1 MRHKKSLTLLLVP
14 FFILT
19 SCEKG
24 DNSSLP
30 SGTPTNQSSIT
41 DYVEEVFGEYVNL
54 SAHTRLKN
62 LAQDKNGFAVSF
74 NFSHKEDGVYTDQA
88 SLYLARKGDVSWAE
102 FNVRQSSFDMG
113 VDLPYN
119 EKGAIKYLNEDES
132 QYEVYY
138 ANNSNEY
145 TYYGTDYYPGKPFSI
160 EDLEACFELNDALFL
175 ALRSQQNPK
184 IGVYANGRRCLC
196 FDIRNVG
203 LDGGEMAASRLQ
215 IAFDYETRL
224 IMDYVYWYGSGSK
237 LLMEIFSVTA
247 LEFSKNPP
255 ELHH

>member
-19 SCEKG
+19 SCGKD

-30 SGTPTNQSSIT
+30 SGTPANQSSIT

-62 LAQDKNGFAVSF
+62 IAQDKDGFAISF
-74 NFSHKEDGVYTDQA
+74 NASHKENGVYTDQA
-88 SLYLARKGDVSWAE
+88 SFYLARRGDISWAE
-102 FNVRQSSFDMG
+102 FNIRQSSEYIG

-119 EKGAIKYLNEDES
+119 EKGAIKYLNDDES
-132 QYEVYY
+132 LYEVYY
-138 ANNSNEY
+138 ANNSNVYEY
-145 TYYGTDYYPGKPFSI
+145 VGNEYYPVKPFSI
-160 EDLEACFELNDALFL
+160 QDLEAYFELNDALY
-175 ALRSQQNPK
+175 ATLRMQQIPK
-184 IGVYANGRRCLC
+184 LGVYANGRRCLC

-203 LDGGEMAASRLQ
+203 LDGGEMVSSRLQ

-224 IMDYVYWYGSGSK
+224 IMDYVYWYGSGSN
-237 LLMEIFSVTA
+237 LLMDIFSVTA